1 MSSKNDVSLDKA
13 AQLELLR
20 IARESLNACVVGKSC
35 DEISSSLPVL
45 QNHFGAFVTLT
56 KKGELRGCIGNFEPE
71 QPLWHVVRDMAIA
84 ASMED
89 PRFSPVRPDEAGHIK
104 IEISVLTPRQK
115 IQDIDEIQV
124 GTHGLYIRKG
134 WHAGTL
140 LPQVAVEYK
149 WDKSTFLKQT
159 CYKAGLPADAWT
171 DPQTE
176 IFVYSAIIFHE

>member
-1 MSSKNDVSLDKA
+1 MSSDKEHVLNKES
-13 AQLELLR
+13 QIELLR
-20 IARESLNACVVGKSC
+20 IAREALKLCTEGKAC
-35 DEISSSLPVL
+35 DEIASNFPEL
-45 QNHFGAFVTLT
+45 QAHMGAFVTLT
-56 KKGELRGCIGNFEPE
+56 KNSELRGCIGNFEPE
-71 QPLWHVVRDMAIA
+71 QPLWQVVREMAIA
-84 ASMED
+84 ASLED
-89 PRFSPVRPDEAGHIK
+89 PRFSPVRPEEVGHIR

-124 GTHGLYIRKG
+124 GTHGLYIKKG